1 MRIQDLYRVD
11 HHQMTKEVQYLIREA
26 KGTYTTQEVII
37 DYESDCQNRKN
48 KTTLLSIGRFIRFN
62 LIIETL
68 KHEKQFFLEKVS
80 TSNASC

>member
-26 KGTYTTQEVII
+26 KGTYTTLEVII
-37 DYESDCQNRKN
+37 DYESDCQNQEN
-48 KTTLLSIGRFIRFN
+48 KTMLLSIGRFIRFSLN
-62 LIIETL
+62 IETL
-68 KHEKQFFLEKVS
+68 KHEKTFFFEKVS

>member
-1 MRIQDLYRVD
+1 MRIQGSYRED

-26 KGTYTTQEVII
+26 KGTYTTLEVII
-37 DYESDCQNRKN
+37 DCEPHCQNRKN
-48 KTTLLSIGRFIRFN
+48 KTMLLMTGRFIRFS

>member
-1 MRIQDLYRVD
+1 MHIQDSYRVD

-26 KGTYTTQEVII
+26 KGTYTTLEVII
-37 DYESDCQNRKN
+37 DYESDCQTKKN
-48 KTTLLSIGRFIRFN
+48 KAMLSTIGRFIRFN

-80 TSNASC
+80 TSNMK